1 MLFNEWDIDLQE
13 PSNSEGL
20 CNIIEKKCQPEINA
34 SINKIEEY
42 LTEKSNEE
50 ISAAIL
56 ELVQL
61 LHSKLQDE
69 IQHVFLKESGLI
81 YPGIKNAT
89 SKFFIEQ
96 KALDSIQHTQQVIV
110 SLLLKLRQLLN
121 NYFVQPDSSEEWKD
135 CLHEFFQLESKIHRW
150 IYIEQSLLY
159 PSITHKLDSS
169 K

>member
-13 PSNSEGL
+13 SSNAEGL
-20 CNIIEKKCQPEINA
+20 CNIIEKKCQPEINI
-34 SINKIEEY
+34 SIHKIEEY

-50 ISAAIL
+50 IPASIL

-69 IQHVFLKESGLI
+69 ISHVFLKESGLI
-81 YPGIKNAT
+81 YPEIKNAN

-121 NYFVQPDSSEEWKD
+121 NYFVQPNSSEDWKD